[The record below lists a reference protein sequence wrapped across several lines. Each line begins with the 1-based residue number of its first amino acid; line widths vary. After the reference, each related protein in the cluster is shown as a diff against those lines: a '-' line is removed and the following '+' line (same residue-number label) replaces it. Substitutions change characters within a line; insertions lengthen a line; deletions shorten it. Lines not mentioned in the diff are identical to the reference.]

1 MTDQTPSQKPDLRDQ
16 LINALGQTDTI
27 PPIAHR
33 RAQADN
39 VLAVLYREW
48 PWLRAAAED
57 ASPVPGSE
65 REQRIRLD
73 DLTSDALDALY
84 EQLAAL
90 RQVAR
95 GYCPTCGR
103 GDADPTVADW
113 EQQKKRADHA
123 EATLEVLRTALASI
137 KASGFSLTPDY
148 LLRLISQESHKQSGS
163 AATGA
168 DDIETTARVFA
179 ALHRSAE
186 QDVTR
191 VIALYEQWVKAG
203 PPPLGT
209 PTSRWWDARLAEL
222 HNTIRPPTNQPEH
235 HTGTTPAN
243 QTAPYDQTNRP
254 NQHRT

>member
-84 EQLAAL
+84 EQLETAEENESQRQLATAREALASATTRAALAEHELAAL

-95 GYCPTCGR
+95 GYCPACGR
-103 GDADPTVADW
+103 GDAGPTVNDW
-113 EQQKKRADHA
+113 EQQKQRADAA
-123 EATLEVLRTALASI
+123 EAV
-137 KASGFSLTPDY
+137 
-148 LLRLISQESHKQSGS
+148 
-163 AATGA
+163 
-168 DDIETTARVFA
+168 
-179 ALHRSAE
+179 AE